1 MCSYEKET
9 IITPEEEWKN
19 ATIANNFIFYKVM
32 RYNPDVCKQLLEI
45 LLEIKI
51 DHIEMTQE
59 EYVEIDYGK
68 KGIRLDVYASGSDK
82 AFNLEMQAT
91 DTQELPERSRYYQ
104 STLDLDDLNAG
115 TDYKDLKTS
124 YIIFICVPDIF
135 GKGLAKYS
143 FENICLEE
151 PALKLNDRAYKLF
164 FIAKN
169 YDKLLNE
176 EQKAFMKLVT
186 SNESTSIFADTVSKL
201 VEDAKRNT
209 QWRKQFMDFKHYMS
223 QSFRE
228 GKEEGLQ
235 QGIQQGAAEKAM
247 EAARSFFANGASV
260 ELIAKSLGMT
270 EEQVREIVKEPVPV
284 KNSAS

>member
-1 MCSYEKET
+1 MCSNEKET

-51 DHIEMTQE
+51 DHIEMKQE

-115 TDYKDLKTS
+115 TDYKELKTS

-186 SNESTSIFADTVSKL
+186 SNESTSTFADTVSKL

-235 QGIQQGAAEKAM
+235 EGIQQGAAEKTLLCK
-247 EAARSFFANGASV
+247 RCFC
-260 ELIAKSLGMT
+260 
-270 EEQVREIVKEPVPV
+270 
-284 KNSAS
+284 